1 MNTALETLAQ
11 RAVMCPRWRWL
22 PGMAYWWQG
31 GRDRVADTEP
41 GDLRRDGSLLPDLT
55 DGATR
60 GCLLALVREA
70 HAPGEVWLE
79 RRHANGPIPGWVVWR
94 DSEPHHRQ
102 ALADEDTEAEALVAA
117 LEAAP

>member
-1 MNTALETLAQ
+1 MTPELIALAR
-11 RAVMCPRWRWL
+11 RAVACKDWRWL

-31 GRDRVADTEP
+31 ARDRVADTEP

-79 RRHANGPIPGWVVWR
+79 RRGAEGPWGWIAWR
-94 DSEPHHRQ
+94 DTPDQRRGVGH
-102 ALADEDTEAEALVAA
+102 APTEIEALVKA